1 MLVKCLPGPH
11 WWVSRAAS
19 EAPSWPSWHW
29 PDPSQVDAPQQAPR
43 ACTTCTDRVR
53 GQGATGEIIHG
64 LVQHQHIGNGVYWLE
79 LRHGQK
85 ASNDVRCFDKCGKA
99 RYVEHKQFS
108 LVSSPIVVHY
118 GLTKTCAFCRTKRH
132 FKCFL
137 RRVVYTSITFV
148 FCTTEADLDLNS
160 GLSYFLTWAIEEVYK
175 NKCIM
180 APILT
185 D

>member
-11 WWVSRAAS
+11 WWVSRATS

-29 PDPSQVDAPQQAPR
+29 PHPSQVDAPQQAPR

-53 GQGATGEIIHG
+53 GHRATGEIIHG
-64 LVQHQHIGNGVYWLE
+64 LIQHQHVGNCVYWLE

-85 ASNDVRCFDKCGKA
+85 ASNDVRCFNKYGKA

-108 LVSSPIVVHY
+108 LVIGLIVVHY
-118 GLTKTCAFCRTKRH
+118 GLTKTLAFFGPNVILNAH
-132 FKCFL
+132 

-148 FCTTEADLDLNS
+148 FAPQKQ
-160 GLSYFLTWAIEEVYK
+160 TWIWTLV
-175 NKCIM
+175 
-180 APILT
+180 
-185 D
+185 